1 MRIVQLAN
9 AYGASSGGL
18 RTAVDTLGSGYAA
31 AGHERMLVVPGRQWQ
46 VQHGCAG
53 LTVTVPAMAVGGGYR
68 MILRTGSV
76 ERLLE
81 RLDPD
86 VIEVSDKYTLTAVA
100 DWAARR
106 GVGTVLF
113 SHERLDAIVPA
124 RLPRAGANPPAR
136 AAIRAWNQRVAS
148 RFDAVVVT
156 SAFAEGEFRGLGVR
170 SLRRVTLGVDLD
182 LFRPRGQAARS
193 DARRSGSIRL
203 AYAGRLSPEKNVG
216 LAIATV
222 RVLSS
227 AGHPAV
233 LDVYGTGP
241 ALPELRR
248 LAINAP
254 VRFHGHVADRAALAD
269 HLAAADLVLA
279 PCLVETFGLAVLEAL
294 ACATPV
300 VAAAGGAAG
309 ELLGEAAGLV
319 APPTAAGMA
328 EAVLAL
334 LARPEAQRR
343 AAARSQAER
352 HPWSRA
358 VAEMLAV
365 HTAVTLAAARRRG
378 DRALIAA

>member
-9 AYGASSGGL
+9 AYGAASGGL

-46 VQHGCAG
+46 VQPGPAG
-53 LTVTVPAMAVGGGYR
+53 LTVTVPGTAVGGGYR

-81 RLDPD
+81 RLRPD

-100 DWAARR
+100 DWAGRR

-136 AAIRAWNQRVAS
+136 AAIRAWNQRVAA

-156 SAFAEGEFRGLGVR
+156 SAFAEGEFRDLGVR
-170 SLRRVTLGVDLD
+170 ALHRVTLGVDLE
-182 LFRPRGQAARS
+182 LFRPAPRPKAPAGPV
-193 DARRSGSIRL
+193 RL

-216 LAIATV
+216 LAVATV
-222 RVLSS
+222 RVLSGT
-227 AGHPAV
+227 GHPVV
-233 LDVYGTGP
+233 LEVYGTGP

-254 VRFHGHVADRAALAD
+254 VRFHGHIADRAALAA

-309 ELLGEAAGLV
+309 ELLGDEAGLV

-328 EAVLAL
+328 EAVLDL
-334 LARPEAQRR
+334 LARPEPRRR
-343 AAARSQAER
+343 AAARRQAER

-365 HTAVTLAAARRRG
+365 HSAVAAARRR
-378 DRALIAA
+378 DRDLIAA